1 MMCLGDMGRLY
12 VIGIFPLNISK
23 EYSHGIFAWN
33 ILEFYVYI
41 YVNPNIIYSYLVNQF
56 EVVL

>member
-1 MMCLGDMGRLY
+1 MMSLDDMERLY
-12 VIGIFPLNISK
+12 VIGIFAPNILK
-23 EYSHGIFAWN
+23 EYSHGIFPWN

-41 YVNPNIIYSYLVNQF
+41 YLNPNIIYSYLVNQF